1 MSDKKKINKKVLI
14 GCIAGVV
21 ITMSAIIAIIFA
33 VKNLRSAT
41 TMRLMRFEGDIS
53 LLSDDGK
60 TIDASEDRRLT
71 NGNVLKT
78 KKESLA
84 WILLDEDRVVTLM
97 EKSEASFT
105 QNGKKMYLSLDEG
118 RLFFNIERSLEDDE
132 ELSIKTSTMVIGIRG
147 TS

>member
-53 LLSDDGK
+53 LLSDEGK
-60 TIDASEDRRLT
+60 TLEASEDRRLT

-78 KKESLA
+78 KK
-84 WILLDEDRVVTLM
+84 DR
-97 EKSEASFT
+97 SDS
-105 QNGKKMYLSLDEG
+105 NGC
-118 RLFFNIERSLEDDE
+118 R
-132 ELSIKTSTMVIGIRG
+132 
-147 TS
+147 